1 MINQNNTRKMKKSL
15 QSLVLLLMTLMVP
28 VTATAAYDQLA
39 DGVYM
44 DGTTLYITSGVT
56 SLGDLQVDPS
66 EIYCYATIPPAC
78 ASNTFTSYGATL
90 HVPAAGMVSYFTALY
105 WYNFN
110 NILSDAIEPQSVTM
124 NANDTEVGIGQQLSL
139 SATVAPGNA
148 TPMTVYWSSTDP
160 SVAIVSDDGTV
171 TAVAAGECDIL
182 ATCVDKVAVCH
193 VNVVPPRVTITLDK
207 HEARLLPNH
216 TLTLTATCTPM
227 DVGLAVT
234 SSSPGVAIPR
244 LVNGTIMVVG
254 VAEGTATITVNAAD
268 GWGNPDECEVTVYTE
283 LGDANCDGY
292 LNIADVTELIDYLL
306 NGDASQINLTNSD
319 TDKNGSVNIA
329 DVTEMI
335 DYLLNGYWSWEEPI
349 TYTVNGVSFKMVPV
363 EGGTFMMGA
372 CDEDT
377 DVLDSERPAHK
388 VSLSNFQI
396 GETEVSQALWQAV
409 MGSNPS
415 NFSGNPN
422 RPVERVSWYNCQVF
436 IAKLNQLTGMNFRLP
451 TEAEWE
457 FAACGGTKS
466 KGYKYAGSNVIN
478 DVAWYKVNASDMG
491 STSLDY
497 GPHSVGT
504 KQANELGIYDMS
516 GNVWEWCQDWYG
528 DYSGESQINP
538 IGPVSGTYRVARG
551 GGWFNEAWECRVS
564 RRTSSVPNHME
575 IADGLRLAL
584 DPDNSSKFRLS
595 NTVVTVLVGE
605 SKTVE
610 ILNGNGIYTIACGTD
625 YTSSTISGNS
635 LTVTGTNEGTTTIYV
650 TDTSTGATTVLTVI
664 VEKPEIQ
671 DETFTVKGVTF
682 KMIAVEGGS
691 FMMGATSEQ
700 GSDAFDNERP
710 VHEVT
715 LSSYSIGETEVTQA
729 LWLEVMGSN
738 PSHFT
743 GNLKRP
749 VEKISWNDCQ
759 VFIAKLNEL
768 TGRNFRLPTEAEW
781 EFAARGGN
789 CSQGFKYSG
798 SNNFDD
804 VAWYNG
810 NSSLSTHQVAT
821 KFPNE
826 LGLYDMS
833 GNVCE
838 WCQDLFG
845 SYGSDAETN
854 PVGPVSGTS
863 RVLRGGC
870 WDFYTKYCRVSWR
883 YSENQ
888 YPSNYHYGLRL
899 ALDPD
904 ISPEPSDHE
913 YVDLGLPSGTLWASC
928 NVGANSPEEYGDYF
942 AWGETEPKEV
952 YNWSTYKWCN
962 GSSNNTL
969 TKYCTNSS
977 YGTVDN
983 KAELEPEDDAAYVN
997 WGPSWR
1003 MPTYDQINELKTK
1016 CTWTWTTQ
1024 NGVNG
1029 RLVTGP
1035 NGNTLFLPAAGC
1047 RYDDSLYYAGSSGG
1061 CWSRTLIPG
1070 HPYRAYG
1077 MYFGSAD
1084 IVLNDGNRY
1093 SGFTVRAVRV
1103 KQN

>member
-1 MINQNNTRKMKKSL
+1 
-15 QSLVLLLMTLMVP
+15 
-28 VTATAAYDQLA
+28 
-39 DGVYM
+39 M
-44 DGTTLYITSGVT
+44 DGATLYITSGVT
-56 SLGDLQVDPS
+56 SLGNLQVNPS
-66 EIYCYATIPPAC
+66 EIFCYATIPPAC
-78 ASNTFTSYGATL
+78 VPNTFTNYGATL
-90 HVPAAGMVSYFTALY
+90 HVPAAGMVSYFTTLY

-110 NILSDAIEPQSVTM
+110 NILSDAIEPLSVTM
-124 NANDTEVGIGQQLSL
+124 NITEADVEIGQQLSL
-139 SATVAPGNA
+139 SASVAPSDA
-148 TPMTVYWSSTDP
+148 TPKIVYWSSTDP
-160 SVAIVSDDGTV
+160 SVATVSNGGTV
-171 TAVAAGECDIL
+171 TAVAAGECDIF
-182 ATCVDKVAVCH
+182 ARCIDRVAVCH
-193 VNVVPPRVTITLDK
+193 VTVVPPRVTITLDK

-216 TLTLTATCTPM
+216 TLTLTATCSPI
-227 DVGLAVT
+227 DVDLAVT
-234 SSSPGVAIPR
+234 SSNPGVAIPR

-254 VAEGTATITVNAAD
+254 VAEGTAIITVNAAD
-268 GWGNPDECEVTVYTE
+268 GWDNPDSCEVTVYTE
-283 LGDANCDGY
+283 PGDVNSDGY
-292 LNIADVTELIDYLL
+292 VNISDVTSLIDYLL
-306 NGDASQINLTNSD
+306 SGNPSGVNLTGADCNND
-319 TDKNGSVNIA
+319 NNINIS
-329 DVTEMI
+329 DVTTLI
-335 DYLLNGYWSWEEPI
+335 DYLLSGEWPGERPI
-349 TYTVNGVSFKMVPV
+349 TYTVNGVSFNMIPV
-363 EGGTFMMGA
+363 KGGTFMMGA
-372 CDEDT
+372 TTEQGEEFDENE
-377 DVLDSERPAHK
+377 LPIHM
-388 VSLSNFQI
+388 VSISDYSI
-396 GETEVSQALWQAV
+396 GETEVTQALWQAV

-415 NFSGNPN
+415 YITNVNGYTNDPM
-422 RPVERVSWYNCQVF
+422 RPVEKVSWYDCQLF
-436 IAKLNQLTGMNFRLP
+436 IANLNALTGKNFRLP

-457 FAACGGTKS
+457 FAARGGNKTM
-466 KGYKYAGSNVIN
+466 GYKYAGSNTLE
-478 DVAWYKVNASDMG
+478 DVAWHNTGD
-491 STSLDY
+491 
-497 GPHSVGT
+497 GT
-504 KQANELGIYDMS
+504 HTVATKLANELNLYDMS
-516 GNVWEWCQDWYG
+516 GNVWEWCQDYYG
-528 DYSGESQINP
+528 IYCSEVQTNP
-538 IGPVSGTYRVARG
+538 IGPILGSTRVLRG
-551 GGWFNEAWECRVS
+551 GAWDFFYNTCRVS
-564 RRTSSVPNHME
+564 VRRDFYVPSSTNSNV
-575 IADGLRLAL
+575 GLRLAL
-584 DPDNSSKFRLS
+584 DTEDSKKFRLS
-595 NTVVTVLVGE
+595 ETVVTVKVGE
-605 SKTVE
+605 NKSVN
-610 ILNGNGIYTIACGTD
+610 ILYGNGIYSLAGESDNVT
-625 YTSSTISGNS
+625 STISGNS

-904 ISPEPSDHE
+904 ISPTPDCHDW
-913 YVDLGLPSGTLWASC
+913 VDLGLPSGTLWATC
-928 NVGANSPEEYGDYF
+928 NVGAENPEQYGDYF
-942 AWGETEPKEV
+942 AWGETTPKD
-952 YNWSTYKWCN
+952 YYDWSTYMWCN
-962 GSSNNTL
+962 GSDTTL
-969 TKYCTNSS
+969 TKYCIDNN
-977 YGTVDN
+977 YGMADGKT
-983 KAELEPEDDAAYVN
+983 ELDPEDDAAFVN
-997 WGPSWR
+997 WGSSWR
-1003 MPTYDQINELKTK
+1003 MPTYDQFYELKTE

-1024 NGVNG
+1024 NDVSGQ
-1029 RLVTGP
+1029 LVTGP
-1035 NGNTLFLPAAGC
+1035 NGNTLFLPTAGN
-1047 RYDDSLYYAGSSGG
+1047 RGYDSLYDAGSHGYY
-1061 CWSRTLIPG
+1061 WSRTLSSSRPD
-1070 HPYRAYG
+1070 YSYYL
-1077 MYFGSAD
+1077 YF
-1084 IVLNDGNRY
+1084 Y
-1093 SGFTVRAVRV
+1093 SEGVNWRHSRPRFRGYAVRAVYV
-1103 KQN
+1103 SLN